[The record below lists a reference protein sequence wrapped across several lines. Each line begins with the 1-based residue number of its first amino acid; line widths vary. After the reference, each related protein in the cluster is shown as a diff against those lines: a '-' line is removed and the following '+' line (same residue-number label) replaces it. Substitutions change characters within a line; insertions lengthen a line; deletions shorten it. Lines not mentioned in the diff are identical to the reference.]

1 MNKGKN
7 SHIIH
12 APVLYAGLTLLYAM
26 FFGILVGYAAIYLS
40 ALAGAEVSWA
50 ITNAMGASGLVAAAI
65 GFRGGMKWKEK
76 NIHRKN

>member
-40 ALAGAEVSWA
+40 AWAGAGAGRAV
-50 ITNAMGASGLVAAAI
+50 TNAMGASGLVAAVV

-76 NIHRKN
+76 KK